1 MQVVRSFEEVQRGRP
16 SLLAIGTFDGVHRGH
31 RFLLEQARQ
40 RATEHGYALVIVSFD
55 PCPALVVRPGLARY
69 QITTAARKLA
79 LLDELG
85 PDLVVLLHFTREL
98 SQLSAAQFMD
108 TVEACIVVRE
118 LWLGEDFHFG
128 HDREGGLGMLVE
140 RSRQSGFSLH
150 VVARRADTTASI
162 SSTRVR
168 QALKAGDVAG
178 AIPLLGYPFALDL
191 GSVERIETVD
201 ALHSRLYT
209 IPEGVILPADG
220 AYAVLC
226 AGGSDS
232 HQPAVCVVTGQAPL
246 QVTIAAPELPGVVRM
261 VEFIDRLDAP
271 SAQQGDLGSLYEAA
285 TTLLAGWERPYYPPA
300 GDY

>member
-1 MQVVRSFEEVQRGRP
+1 
-16 SLLAIGTFDGVHRGH
+16 
-31 RFLLEQARQ
+31 
-40 RATEHGYALVIVSFD
+40 
-55 PCPALVVRPGLARY
+55 
-69 QITTAARKLA
+69 
-79 LLDELG
+79 
-85 PDLVVLLHFTREL
+85 
-98 SQLSAAQFMD
+98 MD
-108 TVEACIVVRE
+108 AVEACIVVRE

-178 AIPLLGYPFALDL
+178 AIPLLGDPFALDL
-191 GSVERIETVD
+191 GRVEHTEPVD
-201 ALHSRLYT
+201 ALHSRQYIVPAGL
-209 IPEGVILPADG
+209 ILPADG

-226 AGGSDS
+226 AGGGDS
-232 HQPAVCVVTGQAPL
+232 HQPAVCLVTGDAPL

-261 VEFIDRLDAP
+261 VEFIDRLDVP
-271 SAQQGDLGSLYEAA
+271 SAEQGDLGSQYEAA